1 MRLGVVSVTVQ
12 TEGATQLA
20 LSLLALRF
28 GIMASAHLV
37 VQLLIAVFLEGRG
50 TGRSEISNSGH
61 HCQGRL
67 EGRVMM
73 EDLTTIERCD
83 APSRQRALETITWS
97 PRTHISHLD
106 M

>member
-28 GIMASAHLV
+28 GITSAHLV

-50 TGRSEISNSGH
+50 TGRSEITNSGH
-61 HCQGRL
+61 HCQVSL
-67 EGRVMM
+67 EGTV
-73 EDLTTIERCD
+73 
-83 APSRQRALETITWS
+83 
-97 PRTHISHLD
+97 LD
-106 M
+106 GRPHDD